1 MIHFKIPVFSI
12 WSLQCYFNLWTKLKV
27 ASDWKEY
34 ALYTHSGVRAVA
46 NRFKE
51 GGGSIVLYLPTKLK
65 FGDHLCTFSEVCVD
79 GGEEVKF
86 S

>member
-1 MIHFKIPVFSI
+1 MIHLKIPVFSI

-34 ALYTHSGVRAVA
+34 ALYTHSGDRAVA

-51 GGGSIVLYLPTKLK
+51 GGGGGVLYCICRQNLNLGPSLYI
-65 FGDHLCTFSEVCVD
+65 FRSVC
-79 GGEEVKF
+79 
-86 S
+86 